1 MDSINGSITEMA
13 GYLLAHEYGKERVE
27 KQEPLPHTRKLP
39 PLSMNSLQK
48 GKRLKK
54 FAKPCIPGSVLAA
67 LMLHTETQY
76 GVSPTLQ
83 QKIHGETLA
92 GAGRGRARQLPACS
106 LLHAGVTRAY
116 LHEHSQSRTPSH
128 ASYLLYAVCHF
139 LQGAKQSNLGPFTFE
154 EILQAATLSYVRQEI
169 AEFDDSSP
177 PLQALHDVIA
187 SSPFAGFAVVVQ
199 PIHMSLAAPHF
210 CAESSG
216 PGSASQLWM

>member
-1 MDSINGSITEMA
+1 MA
-13 GYLLAHEYGKERVE
+13 FSGDIMASEANPLRKEYGYTPSCVA
-27 KQEPLPHTRKLP
+27 HD
-39 PLSMNSLQK
+39 
-48 GKRLKK
+48 GKRKHNQASRCHMHDL
-54 FAKPCIPGSVLAA
+54 
-67 LMLHTETQY
+67 
-76 GVSPTLQ
+76 TL
-83 QKIHGETLA
+83 T
-92 GAGRGRARQLPACS
+92 ACS